1 VAWCIGKRGEVVRR
15 VRNKDEAIE
24 KAMLVKEWEYVRHDI
39 DRLHAA
45 QIRWAAEQAES
56 LEAYFRSQ
64 GKDEHVERE
73 WPVVVDA

>member
-1 VAWCIGKRGEVVRR
+1 VIRR
-15 VRNKDEAIE
+15 VRGKDEAIE
-24 KAMLVKEWEYVRHDI
+24 KVALYREWERVRHDI

-64 GKDEHVERE
+64 GKDEHVERA
-73 WPVVVDA
+73 WPVVPVP

>member
-1 VAWCIGKRGEVVRR
+1 
-15 VRNKDEAIE
+15 
-24 KAMLVKEWEYVRHDI
+24 VRHDI

-64 GKDEHVERE
+64 GKDEHVERA
-73 WPVVVDA
+73 WPVVPVPVA